1 MNDTTPLNAE
11 QEVSRFGPLRKE
23 KKRKVLRLNIFDPVK
38 RNLQSDF
45 NQLVETKNE
54 DEENK
59 LTIVDDEAT
68 ENCLNPVGPL
78 REGDELCRLH
88 LGDER
93 YVVLKS
99 FKGVM
104 QVHIRQFEIGA
115 KGPFPTSKGVALNLE
130 KWKKLEEMHAD
141 DIDLSV
147 NNFDKN
153 DENVACK
160 IHLGSNYYVSV
171 KKPIARVDIRRWF
184 LPLDSDVIVPTKKG
198 ISLTFKQWSYLKN
211 SMTVV
216 RQLVSKE
223 LDETVYCE
231 QTNDHL
237 NQMGYFACSN
247 CNPNG
252 YMDYVF

>member
-1 MNDTTPLNAE
+1 MRSN
-11 QEVSRFGPLRKE
+11 R
-23 KKRKVLRLNIFDPVK
+23 
-38 RNLQSDF
+38 
-45 NQLVETKNE
+45 
-54 DEENK
+54 
-59 LTIVDDEAT
+59 
-68 ENCLNPVGPL
+68 NCLNPVGPL

-198 ISLTFKQWSYLKN
+198 I
-211 SMTVV
+211 
-216 RQLVSKE
+216 
-223 LDETVYCE
+223 
-231 QTNDHL
+231 
-237 NQMGYFACSN
+237 
-247 CNPNG
+247 P
-252 YMDYVF
+252 